1 MAWNKSTW
9 QDVIG
14 TEISKST
21 VTFGNSV
28 TGVINTN
35 LASPLKFLNLS
46 IRCEVLFGGTPDGN
60 AEIKVYGRDVL
71 GGDESDTIPIY
82 RQDIEFVTSDSQIIT
97 LPNIDTS
104 SIDSLQI
111 EVLNKDS
118 TDSIDV
124 WVSFMYGYID
134 TVAGSSPDETV
145 KISYNDTTKD
155 YLENKLVG
163 EFGVIELTV
172 LGEAA
177 FETYK
182 ISLNSTKLSNWDTAY
197 GWGDHSVEGYL
208 KSFIETDPI
217 FSAWLAYP
225 PALSEFTNDVGYLT
239 AETDP
244 DFNSWLS
251 GVTPANWD
259 AAYGW
264 GDHSVEGYLKSFIEV
279 DPVFIAWLSYPP
291 ALSEFTNDLGYLTAE
306 TDPDFNS
313 WLSGVTP
320 ANWDSAYG
328 WGDHSIQGYLKS
340 FIETDPI
347 FAAWLSY
354 PPSLSEFTN
363 DLGYLT
369 AETDPDFN
377 SWLSGVTPA
386 NWDSAYGWGDHSIEG
401 YLKSYIETDPVFI
414 DWLSYPPALSEFTN
428 DLGYLTVE
436 TDPDFNSWLG
446 TVTPAN
452 WDSAYGWGDHSIEGY
467 LKVETD
473 PIFIAW
479 LSYPPSLSEFTN
491 DMSFLTA
498 ETDPDFNSW
507 LSGVT
512 PANWDAAYGWGDH
525 SIEGYLKSF
534 TETDPIAMAI
544 NTNTKE
550 PTGFIDRTSSIISF
564 TDGTMEFKIDK
575 LAPATEFKYYVNG
588 VLYTKS
594 AACLVN
600 ILDTEGLWYIY
611 FNNAT
616 LTAVYNAHPGFDKAL
631 VSTIYWDAT
640 NNKGILIC
648 DERHGCTMSWSI
660 HEYLHDTIGARF
672 ASGLALTGSIVGDG
686 DTNSHAQVS
695 IDNGEIFDE
704 DLSINITDG
713 ASGLFVQDISPI
725 AKIPVFWRSGV
736 NGDWRM
742 DTATDYP
749 VKQGAARIQYN
760 LYTGGSWSA
769 TDITSNGKYGVMW
782 ILATNDISHPI
793 IAILGQGDYGTL
805 LLAQNAGY
813 SALSLEALPTAETKV
828 IYKLIFQTSSV
839 YANVPKARLREIT
852 DYRQTSTGP
861 VGASVIT
868 NHNSL
873 SGRSDAS
880 VHPSESIDT
889 TVTNFNNILTSA
901 DTTVQKAL
909 ETIDN
914 FYQERLILAEEMQ
927 NPNNA
932 DWVVNVLA
940 PLSADDNNN
949 GLNVRL
955 FDDTVNEGIGFNIFV
970 PLFATNIVLKFK
982 SRAITAPAGTKKV
995 DLGLYFRTVPDNAAV
1010 DAWSAKKDITGL
1022 ISIPTNEYFQYD
1034 TTTLSL
1040 ATLGI
1045 TSNRYVQFEIVRD
1058 AADEANDDL
1067 VGDWALLS
1075 MRVLFT

>member
-46 IRCEVLFGGTPDGN
+46 IRCEVLFGGSPDGN

-111 EVLNKDS
+111 EVLNKDT

-134 TVAGSSPDETV
+134 AVAGSSPDETV

-155 YLENKLVG
+155 YLENKIVG
-163 EFGVIELTV
+163 DTGVIEISV
-172 LGEAA
+172 LGESLY
-177 FETYK
+177 ETLK
-182 ISLNSTKLSNWDTAY
+182 VSLNSTKLSNWDSAY

-225 PALSEFTNDVGYLT
+225 PALSEFINDVGYLT

-259 AAYGW
+259 SAYGW
-264 GDHSVEGYLKSFIEV
+264 GDHSIQGYLKSFIEV
-279 DPVFIAWLSYPP
+279 DPVFMAWLSYPP
-291 ALSEFTNDLGYLTAE
+291 AISEFINDLGYLTAE

-340 FIETDPI
+340 FTETDPI
-347 FAAWLSY
+347 FSAWLSYPPALSEFTNDLGYLIAETDPDFNSWLGTVTPANWDSAYGWGDHSIQGYLKSFIESDPVFIDWLSY

-377 SWLSGVTPA
+377 SWLGGVTPA
-386 NWDSAYGWGDHSIEG
+386 NWDSAYGWGDHSIQG
-401 YLKSYIETDPVFI
+401 YLKSYIETDPVFT
-414 DWLSYPPALSEFTN
+414 DWLNYPPALSEFTN
-428 DLGYLTVE
+428 DVGYLTAE

-446 TVTPAN
+446 GVTPAN
-452 WDSAYGWGDHSIEGY
+452 WDSAYGWGDHSIQGY
-467 LKVETD
+467 LKSYVETD
-473 PIFIAW
+473 PIFSAWLSYPPALSEFTNDMSFITAETDPDFNSWLGGVTPANWDSAYGWGDHSIQGYLKSFTETDPIFSAW

-491 DMSFLTA
+491 DMSFITA

-507 LSGVT
+507 LGGVT
-512 PANWDAAYGWGDH
+512 PANWDSAYGWGDH
-525 SIEGYLKSF
+525 SIQGYIKSF
-534 TETDPIAMAI
+534 D
-544 NTNTKE
+544 
-550 PTGFIDRTSSIISF
+550 
-564 TDGTMEFKIDK
+564 
-575 LAPATEFKYYVNG
+575 
-588 VLYTKS
+588 
-594 AACLVN
+594 
-600 ILDTEGLWYIY
+600 
-611 FNNAT
+611 
-616 LTAVYNAHPGFDKAL
+616 
-631 VSTIYWDAT
+631 
-640 NNKGILIC
+640 
-648 DERHGCTMSWSI
+648 
-660 HEYLHDTIGARF
+660 
-672 ASGLALTGSIVGDG
+672 
-686 DTNSHAQVS
+686 
-695 IDNGEIFDE
+695 
-704 DLSINITDG
+704 
-713 ASGLFVQDISPI
+713 
-725 AKIPVFWRSGV
+725 
-736 NGDWRM
+736 
-742 DTATDYP
+742 DY
-749 VKQGAARIQYN
+749 
-760 LYTGGSWSA
+760 
-769 TDITSNGKYGVMW
+769 
-782 ILATNDISHPI
+782 
-793 IAILGQGDYGTL
+793 
-805 LLAQNAGY
+805 
-813 SALSLEALPTAETKV
+813 
-828 IYKLIFQTSSV
+828 
-839 YANVPKARLREIT
+839 
-852 DYRQTSTGP
+852 
-861 VGASVIT
+861 
-868 NHNSL
+868 
-873 SGRSDAS
+873 
-880 VHPSESIDT
+880 
-889 TVTNFNNILTSA
+889 
-901 DTTVQKAL
+901 
-909 ETIDN
+909 
-914 FYQERLILAEEMQ
+914 YQERLILAEEFQ

-955 FDDTVNEGIGFNIFV
+955 FDDTANEGIGFDIFI
-970 PLFATNIVLKFK
+970 PSFATNIVLKFK

-995 DLGLYFRTVPDNAAV
+995 DLGLYFRSIPDNAAV
-1010 DAWSAKKDITGL
+1010 DAWSAKKNITGI

-1034 TTTLSL
+1034 TTTISL

-1045 TSNRYVQFEIVRD
+1045 TSNRYTQFEIIRD

-1075 MRVLFT
+1075 MIVSFT

>member
-46 IRCEVLFGGTPDGN
+46 IRCEVLFGGSPDGN

-111 EVLNKDS
+111 EVLNKDT

-134 TVAGSSPDETV
+134 AVAGSSPDETV

-155 YLENKLVG
+155 YLENKIVG
-163 EFGVIELTV
+163 DTGVIEISV
-172 LGEAA
+172 LGESLY
-177 FETYK
+177 ETLK
-182 ISLNSTKLSNWDTAY
+182 VSLNSTKLSNWDSAY

-225 PALSEFTNDVGYLT
+225 PALSEFINDVGYLT

-259 AAYGW
+259 SAYGW
-264 GDHSVEGYLKSFIEV
+264 GDHSIQGYLKSFIEV
-279 DPVFIAWLSYPP
+279 DPVFMAWLSYPP
-291 ALSEFTNDLGYLTAE
+291 AISEFINDLGYLTAETDPDFNSWLSGVTPANWDSAYGWGDHSIQGYLKSFTETDPIFSAWLSYPPALSEFTNDLGYLIAETDPDFNSWLGTVTPANWDSAYGWGDHSIQGYLKSFIESDPVFIDWLSYPPSLSEFTNDLGYLTAETDPDFNSWLGGVTPANWDSAYGWGDHSIQGYLKSYIETDPVFTDWLSYPPSLSEFTNDLGYLTAE

-340 FIETDPI
+340 FIE
-347 FAAWLSY
+347 S
-354 PPSLSEFTN
+354 
-363 DLGYLT
+363 
-369 AETDPDFN
+369 
-377 SWLSGVTPA
+377 
-386 NWDSAYGWGDHSIEG
+386 
-401 YLKSYIETDPVFI
+401 DPVFI

-428 DLGYLTVE
+428 DLGYLIAE

-452 WDSAYGWGDHSIEGY
+452 WDSAYGWGDHSVEGY
-467 LKVETD
+467 LKSYIETDPVFTDWLNYPPALSEFTNDVGYLTAETDPDFNSWLGGVTPANWDSAYGWGDHSIQGYLKSYVETD
-473 PIFIAW
+473 PIFSAWLSYPPALSEFTNDMSFITAETDPDFNSWLGGVTPANWDSAYGWGDHSIQGYLKSFTETDPIFSAW

-491 DMSFLTA
+491 DMSFITA

-507 LSGVT
+507 LGGVT
-512 PANWDAAYGWGDH
+512 PANWDSAYGWGDH
-525 SIEGYLKSF
+525 SIQGYIKSF
-534 TETDPIAMAI
+534 D
-544 NTNTKE
+544 
-550 PTGFIDRTSSIISF
+550 
-564 TDGTMEFKIDK
+564 
-575 LAPATEFKYYVNG
+575 
-588 VLYTKS
+588 
-594 AACLVN
+594 
-600 ILDTEGLWYIY
+600 
-611 FNNAT
+611 
-616 LTAVYNAHPGFDKAL
+616 
-631 VSTIYWDAT
+631 
-640 NNKGILIC
+640 
-648 DERHGCTMSWSI
+648 
-660 HEYLHDTIGARF
+660 
-672 ASGLALTGSIVGDG
+672 
-686 DTNSHAQVS
+686 
-695 IDNGEIFDE
+695 
-704 DLSINITDG
+704 
-713 ASGLFVQDISPI
+713 
-725 AKIPVFWRSGV
+725 
-736 NGDWRM
+736 
-742 DTATDYP
+742 DY
-749 VKQGAARIQYN
+749 
-760 LYTGGSWSA
+760 
-769 TDITSNGKYGVMW
+769 
-782 ILATNDISHPI
+782 
-793 IAILGQGDYGTL
+793 
-805 LLAQNAGY
+805 
-813 SALSLEALPTAETKV
+813 
-828 IYKLIFQTSSV
+828 
-839 YANVPKARLREIT
+839 
-852 DYRQTSTGP
+852 
-861 VGASVIT
+861 
-868 NHNSL
+868 
-873 SGRSDAS
+873 
-880 VHPSESIDT
+880 
-889 TVTNFNNILTSA
+889 
-901 DTTVQKAL
+901 
-909 ETIDN
+909 
-914 FYQERLILAEEMQ
+914 YQERLILAEEFQ

-955 FDDTVNEGIGFNIFV
+955 FDDTANEGIGFDIFI
-970 PLFATNIVLKFK
+970 PSFATNIVLKFK

-995 DLGLYFRTVPDNAAV
+995 DLGLYFRSIPDNAAV
-1010 DAWSAKKDITGL
+1010 DAWSAKKNITGI

-1034 TTTLSL
+1034 TTTISL

-1045 TSNRYVQFEIVRD
+1045 TSNRYTQFEIIRD

-1075 MRVLFT
+1075 MIVSFT